1 MTTAS
6 IDENEILLQCDDL
19 AWQEMGDG
27 VGIKILRV
35 SEETG
40 QWTALIRMDAGATF
54 AAHKHL
60 GAADGY
66 ILKGCLEYRVGTA
79 PAGSFLY
86 EPLGAVHDA
95 TTCAE
100 ETLIYFNAYGPIVF
114 HAEDGS
120 VAQILSYETALA
132 MQGGSKEHFTAD
144 KKKPAA

>member
-1 MTTAS
+1 MTTVADS
-6 IDENEILLQCDDL
+6 NEILVQTRDI
-19 AWQEMGDG
+19 AWETMGEG

-40 QWTALIRMDAGATF
+40 QWTGLIRMEAGATF

-66 ILKGCLEYRVGTA
+66 ILQGELEYRVGTA
-79 PAGSFLY
+79 AAGSYLY
-86 EPLGAVHDA
+86 EPLGAEHEA
-95 TTCAE
+95 TTCSE
-100 ETLIYFNAYGPIVF
+100 ETILFFTAYGPIVF

-132 MQGGSKEHFTAD
+132 MQAGARAHFTAD
-144 KKKPAA
+144 RAKPAA